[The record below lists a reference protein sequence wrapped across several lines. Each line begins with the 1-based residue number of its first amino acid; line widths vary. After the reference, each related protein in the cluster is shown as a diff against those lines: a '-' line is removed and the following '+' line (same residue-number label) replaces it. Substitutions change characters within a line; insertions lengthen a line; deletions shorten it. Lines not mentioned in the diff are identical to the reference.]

1 MILVGD
7 PLNPELN
14 LYLPLDVT
22 GCGVRSKYLQPLVF
36 SLGPNSLKDP
46 RVTCSTAEFISSS
59 FSPKKTE
66 VEVWVADE
74 SGTLPSDFD
83 PRKRQ

>member
-36 SLGPNSLKDP
+36 SLGPNSLKNP
-46 RVTCSTAEFISSS
+46 RLTCSTQAANFHEKNRGGSL
-59 FSPKKTE
+59 
-66 VEVWVADE
+66 
-74 SGTLPSDFD
+74 GCG
-83 PRKRQ
+83 

>member
-1 MILVGD
+1 MDFSRGISNIKPLFATGILGVGLD
-7 PLNPELN
+7 PNNFNPCISFGAQLFE
-14 LYLPLDVT
+14 
-22 GCGVRSKYLQPLVF
+22 RSPAHLL
-36 SLGPNSLKDP
+36 
-46 RVTCSTAEFISSS
+46 EFISSS
-59 FSPKKTE
+59 FSPKKNE